1 MVEGRSFE
9 EEVESVFGE
18 IGRYAS
24 DNARVVVALLA
35 ALRSIGEAARSA
47 GARVRL
53 PILVELAE
61 AVTAPAIEAAVAT
74 RDRELLKHEMERV
87 RAELS

>member
-1 MVEGRSFE
+1 M
-9 EEVESVFGE
+9 
-18 IGRYAS
+18 
-24 DNARVVVALLA
+24 
-35 ALRSIGEAARSA
+35 
-47 GARVRL
+47 RL